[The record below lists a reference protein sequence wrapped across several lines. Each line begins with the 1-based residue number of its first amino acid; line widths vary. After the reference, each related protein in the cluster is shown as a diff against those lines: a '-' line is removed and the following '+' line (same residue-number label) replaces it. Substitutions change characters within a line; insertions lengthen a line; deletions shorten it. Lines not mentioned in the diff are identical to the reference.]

1 MHTVLLVED
10 DPAVQAAL
18 MRALSDRYALVAADT
33 ATEALRMIA
42 NRPVDLVVL
51 DLTLPD
57 LDGAIALRMI
67 RGVSNVPV
75 IIATARTGERN
86 MIQLLDAG
94 ADDYVVKPFSSEH
107 LCARIGAQLR
117 RTTPPAGPPVLRVD
131 GLRID
136 LAERA
141 VWLDDRRVDLSRRE
155 FDLLAYLAKNA
166 GKVVSRHAV
175 RQTVWQGSGND
186 QTIDVHMTWLRR
198 KLGETAANPRY
209 LHTVRGVGIML
220 NPSR

>member
-18 MRALSDRYALVAADT
+18 MRALSGHFALIAANT
-33 ATEALRMIA
+33 ATEALRLIA

-86 MIQLLDAG
+86 MIQLLNAG

-117 RTTPPAGPPVLRVD
+117 RTTSPPVLQID

-141 VWLDDRRVDLSRRE
+141 VWLDDNRVDLSRKE

-166 GKVVSRHAV
+166 GKVMSRRDV
-175 RQTVWQGSGND
+175 RQSVWQGSGTD

-209 LHTVRGVGIML
+209 LHTFRGVGIML
-220 NPSR
+220 NRSR